1 MGFRLTIVRF
11 VVVWC
16 RWVAVRFPRRANW
29 LLLSR
34 PQAGMKVLYQK
45 QPRALALSGD
55 SHGLVIRA
63 VDNARDSTQP
73 VVVVDV
79 VPNSQITKD
88 QGWRPLLRHEVYGC
102 LGLIQVEDEIF
113 MAVVTGAIKGVALP
127 VPYETVDRIYLV
139 EFACVTNDKWDFW
152 DIATGGA
159 TTGSNS
165 ANDVIDH
172 PCSDMQKLLSNGL
185 FYFSNDFDL
194 TLRLQTRGID
204 KTKFHLKLE
213 HPANSM
219 TTTMAPDFMWNHFM
233 MKELLKFR
241 GNMDEDTQ
249 QILSDNRFLTLAIR
263 GFAKTVRL
271 SGITMTIIS
280 KQLWRRAGTR
290 FNARGIDDAGNVAN
304 FVETEYIMASDQ
316 LIYSYTQIRGSVP
329 AFWEQDSTL
338 INPKITVHRSVEASQ
353 GAFNLHFE
361 KIIDTY
367 GICHIVNLLSFTK
380 LAEVQV
386 LDRFR
391 KLLKHCLL
399 FDELEYTEWDFH
411 AETKQQGFAAATR
424 ILPLLKQLM
433 KQFGWY
439 EWDIHLGKTITS
451 QDGIFRTN
459 CLDCLDR
466 TNLIQQ
472 VILLAVVD
480 VFLREMGLRHSAQE
494 LQPRHNNLW
503 ADNGDAISMIYT
515 GTNALKLSFTRLGK
529 MNLAG
534 ALSDVTKSVLRMYQN
549 TFVDGKRQ
557 QTMDTMLGV
566 DRSSRKVRIYDPML
580 EFVAA
585 KLDGV
590 LSRFTSYRDVNIF
603 TGTYNLNGKEP
614 ERADL
619 RAWLFPPEQ
628 AGVEPEIYGIG
639 LQEIIELNAGVVF
652 SGDNVR
658 AAKWARII
666 GDQLGSKYVLLRT
679 ELIALMAIF
688 LFVKQLEVDQVTQV
702 AGGSKKTGLGGMTA
716 NKGGCAVRFKYGAT
730 LFALLTSHLAAGTA
744 ATLERYNDFLTI
756 FKGLRFTR
764 NYTISDHDHILWFGD
779 LNYRIDLPNIECRGL
794 VDVGAWDE
802 LIREDQLCREMAHK
816 GAFYGFLE
824 GQIKF
829 FPTYKFDKGTSN
841 YDTLEKQRV
850 PSWTDRVLW
859 LSPKKYGKK
868 HDIENTF
875 YNLVMDIFISD
886 HKPVYG
892 GFKVRCAFI
901 DDKVKLELRKK
912 YTSEWKLSHAPIG
925 VQDLVDFGGASDLAL
940 VSSQFTNDALM
951 DMNLPINSATTSPGP
966 PPPPPRQVGLAPVR
980 KLPPDLLSVTPLSPA
995 RSPARSLSPLAT
1007 NAPTTTNAS
1016 TNTDTANPPPP
1027 PPRRL
1032 PPAGSAILFNSA
1044 PLVPANS
1051 SLPSPR
1057 PQTPTA
1063 TNTASDKATT
1073 AATGS
1078 PKVVSP
1084 QEPAKV
1090 SPKAPLKPK
1099 KPDALHGDK
1108 LHKEAEPTEQP
1119 ALTNGNKTQAPPPP
1133 APRNAAPQ
1141 KTMLDWQPL
1150 VPK

>member
-1 MGFRLTIVRF
+1 
-11 VVVWC
+11 
-16 RWVAVRFPRRANW
+16 
-29 LLLSR
+29 
-34 PQAGMKVLYQK
+34 MKVLYQRE
-45 QPRALALSGD
+45 PRALALSGD
-55 SHGLVIRA
+55 SHSLVVRA
-63 VDNARDSTQP
+63 VDNARDPTQP

-79 VPNSQITKD
+79 VANNQITKD
-88 QGWRPLLRHEVYGC
+88 NGWKPLLRHEVYGC

-113 MAVVTGAIKGVALP
+113 MAVVTGAITGVASP

-139 EFACVTNDKWDFW
+139 EFACVTNEKWDFW
-152 DIATGGA
+152 DIATGGT
-159 TTGSNS
+159 TTGSNT

-172 PCSDMQKLLSNGL
+172 PCADMQKLLSNGL

-204 KTKFHLKLE
+204 KTRLNLKTD
-213 HPANSM
+213 HPNSM

-241 GNMDEDTQ
+241 SNMDEDTQ
-249 QILSDNRFLTLAIR
+249 QILSDNQFLTLAIR
-263 GFAKTVRL
+263 GFAKTVRTL
-271 SGITMTIIS
+271 GVTMTVIS

-290 FNARGIDDAGNVAN
+290 FNARGIDDAGHVAN
-304 FVETEYIMASDQ
+304 FVETEYIMSSDNS
-316 LIYSYTQIRGSVP
+316 IYSYTQIRGSVP

-353 GAFNLHFE
+353 GAFDQHFE
-361 KIIDTY
+361 RIIDTY

-380 LAEVQV
+380 LAEVAV

-391 KLLKHCLL
+391 QLLRRCLRY
-399 FDELEYTEWDFH
+399 DELEYTEWDFH

-433 KQFGWY
+433 KQFGWF
-439 EWDIHLGKTITS
+439 EWDIHLGKTITK

-480 VFLREMGLRHSAQE
+480 TFLREMGSRHTAQE

-534 ALSDVTKSVLRMYQN
+534 ALSDVTKLVLRMYQN

-557 QTMDTMLGV
+557 QTMDSMLGV
-566 DRSSRKVRIYDPML
+566 DRTSRKVRIYDPCL
-580 EFVAA
+580 EYVAA
-585 KLDGV
+585 KLADA
-590 LSRFTSYRDVNIF
+590 LAKFTSHRDITIF
-603 TGTYNLNGKEP
+603 TGTFNLNGKEP
-614 ERADL
+614 ESASL
-619 RAWLFPPEQ
+619 KAWLFPPEQ

-658 AAKWARII
+658 ATRWARII
-666 GDQLGSKYVLLRT
+666 GDQLGQQYVLLRT
-679 ELIALMAIF
+679 ELIALMSVF
-688 LFVKQLEVDQVTQV
+688 LFVKQLEIPHVTQV
-702 AGGSKKTGLGGMTA
+702 AGGSKKTGMGGMTA
-716 NKGGCAVRFKYGAT
+716 NKGACAVRFKYGAT
-730 LFALLTSHLAAGTA
+730 LFALLTSHLAAGTT
-744 ATLERYNDFLTI
+744 ATLERYNDYQTV

-764 NYTISDHDHILWFGD
+764 NYAISDHDHVIWFGD
-779 LNYRIDLPNIECRGL
+779 LNYRIDLPNTECRSL
-794 VDVGAWDE
+794 VDCGAWDE
-802 LIREDQLCREMAHK
+802 LLREDQLCREMAHK

-841 YDTLEKQRV
+841 YDSLEKQRV
-850 PSWTDRVLW
+850 PLWTDRVLW
-859 LSPKKYGKK
+859 LSPKKFNKK
-868 HDIENTF
+868 HDLTNTF
-875 YNLVMDIFISD
+875 YNLVMDIFLSD
-886 HKPVYG
+886 HKPVYA
-892 GFKVRCAFI
+892 GFRVRCDFI
-901 DDKVKLELRKK
+901 DDAIKLDLRKR
-912 YTSEWKLSHAPIG
+912 YTNEWKRSHAPIG
-925 VQDLVDFGGASDLAL
+925 VHDLVDFGTALDLAL
-940 VSSQFTNDALM
+940 VSSQFTNDALL
-951 DMNLPINSATTSPGP
+951 DMNLPATATTSPGP
-966 PPPPPRQVGLAPVR
+966 PPPPPRPVALGPVR
-980 KLPPDLLSVTPLSPA
+980 KLPPDLLLVAPLSPA
-995 RSPARSLSPLAT
+995 RSQSPLAT
-1007 NAPTTTNAS
+1007 TAIVNNAAAATATA
-1016 TNTDTANPPPP
+1016 TNTTGTTIDANNPPPP

-1032 PPAGSAILFNSA
+1032 TTSSSIMFNSA

-1057 PQTPTA
+1057 PQTPTLARAA
-1063 TNTASDKATT
+1063 TITASNTGSTNSNATTSSTNNKAT
-1073 AATGS
+1073 
-1078 PKVVSP
+1078 SP
-1084 QEPAKV
+1084 QVLASLVVLAKT

-1108 LHKEAEPTEQP
+1108 LHKESQLETPLTPKALTPALTS
-1119 ALTNGNKTQAPPPP
+1119 ALTNGDNKLQLPPPPP
-1133 APRNAAPQ
+1133 APRNQAAAPH
-1141 KTMLDWQPL
+1141 KSMMEWQPL